1 MGLDVL
7 NKGHN
12 RTLGDI
18 LALFWA
24 AKLYIIGFMLVL
36 GSLSILWLMAQPN
49 YYRATMLI
57 GPVEPLFSSADK
69 ALYEAQDAYSA
80 TPIYKMQRR
89 DSAIEFQR
97 MLKMMRSEAV
107 AASILPAM
115 QDVLPYFKGEADK
128 ALPWRERYGFDASYR
143 ESLTL
148 SQILKDRLTVQPDGL
163 TPFYQ
168 VSILMSDRALAPA
181 LLSQLYHFSDRQLR
195 LQAVTTA
202 TGHIAYLKQR
212 MADEKSR
219 DYRKLLASLIVQE
232 EYSLMSLQAG
242 GAFAAQIVEAPYLS
256 PYVVW
261 PKPFMALSAV
271 TLISFMFGSVLFG
284 FIAGLKQRKA

>member
-18 LALFWA
+18 IALFWA

-181 LLSQLYHFSDRQLR
+181 LLSQLYHFSDR
-195 LQAVTTA
+195 
-202 TGHIAYLKQR
+202 
-212 MADEKSR
+212 
-219 DYRKLLASLIVQE
+219 KLLASLIVQE